1 MDNSADTSE
10 FLQTTWE
17 IECRGATRH
26 EIGKPAAKDTT
37 PPITNV
43 KELDLPEAAHS
54 TRFCSEVSWGEI
66 PDGR

>member
-1 MDNSADTSE
+1 MDNSANTSE

-26 EIGKPAAKDTT
+26 EIPKSAAKDTK
-37 PPITNV
+37 PLIV
-43 KELDLPEAAHS
+43 QELGPRAVS
-54 TRFCSEVSWGEI
+54 QTTRFGSEGTWGEI

>member
-1 MDNSADTSE
+1 MDNSVDTSE

-26 EIGKPAAKDTT
+26 EIGKPAAKDTI
-37 PPITNV
+37 PPIA
-43 KELDLPEAAHS
+43 KELDLPVAAHS
-54 TRFCSEVSWGEI
+54 TRFGREVSWGEI